1 MHQPVKN
8 GDQKLG
14 KIIWLWFFSE
24 MRHSTGSVFGGYNTQ
39 TNQTI
44 YSKSNFDSNS
54 TESKVMPRV
63 GFVHILNSLLCQM
76 GLKKGAIT

>member
-1 MHQPVKN
+1 MDQPVKN
-8 GDQKLG
+8 GDQKPK

-39 TNQTI
+39 RIQTL

-63 GFVHILNSLLCQM
+63 GFVHILNSSLCQM
-76 GLKKGAIT
+76 GLKKEAIT